1 MAPARSSPSSKPASQ
16 RDSAARPAIES
27 PWSVSPRAPDH
38 GASSRTPRREIRQGE
53 PDRGRHSSGW
63 SGTSIPGIALLTR
76 DTGYF
81 TSLRFGRFDGAVVPN
96 HCADGTTTIAGDP
109 ASLVAWLEGI
119 PALTIERTDVTVGG
133 LSGVRL
139 AIAATT
145 KRPCTADPAKGAPEV
160 LWVDPS
166 SVGTVALDTGDSL
179 VAYLLDDGAAAIT
192 IVMETREQ
200 ELSSFVEVAEPVLAN
215 LEFRVGP

>member
-1 MAPARSSPSSKPASQ
+1 M
-16 RDSAARPAIES
+16 
-27 PWSVSPRAPDH
+27 
-38 GASSRTPRREIRQGE
+38 
-53 PDRGRHSSGW
+53 
-63 SGTSIPGIALLTR
+63 
-76 DTGYF
+76 
-81 TSLRFGRFDGAVVPN
+81 PN

-109 ASLVAWLEGI
+109 ASLVAWLEGL

-166 SVGTVALDTGDSL
+166 SVGTVAH
-179 VAYLLDDGAAAIT
+179 GAAAIT

-200 ELSSFVEVAEPVLAN
+200 ELSSFVEVAEPGLAN